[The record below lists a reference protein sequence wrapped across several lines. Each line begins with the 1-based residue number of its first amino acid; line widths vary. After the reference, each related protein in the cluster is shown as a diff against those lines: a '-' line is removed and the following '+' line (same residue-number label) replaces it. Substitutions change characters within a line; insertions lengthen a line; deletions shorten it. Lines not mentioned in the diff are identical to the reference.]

1 MSGDEGEKKHQP
13 TERRL
18 QQAAERGDIARS
30 TDMPKAAAIM
40 GTVFLGFS
48 MFAGLSRSFF
58 ADCGGWLSMA
68 GTMDV
73 HAAAGWVRVFASVV
87 LEVALVVALFSLA
100 ASFALGGWVFSI
112 GLVKFDLSRL
122 GLGGG
127 LGHLL
132 SGRQI
137 GEAMKSTVKVFII
150 GGTAAAAFLAAEPGF
165 GALVRAGQPGPGIVF
180 GAVGK
185 ILLPVCAVIGMV
197 AAADMAL
204 QYRAHR
210 QRLRM
215 SDQEIREEMKEAGGN
230 PHVKSRQRMLAR
242 KMARARQMTKIG
254 EATVVVAN
262 PTHYA
267 CAMRYRRGVDD
278 APLLLAKGVDL
289 VAQEI
294 LTRARGHGV
303 PIIEAPPLARAIYRT
318 VEPGDHVPVVLYRAC
333 AEVLAYIWR
342 MQRWRVSGGQRP
354 APFKLSTNIQDS
366 WPG

>member
-1 MSGDEGEKKHQP
+1 MSDDDGEKKHQP

-18 QQAAERGDIARS
+18 MQAAERGDIARS
-30 TDMPKAAAIM
+30 TDLPKAAAIM
-40 GTVFLGFS
+40 VTMLLGFS
-48 MFAGLSRSFF
+48 
-58 ADCGGWLSMA
+58 
-68 GTMDV
+68 
-73 HAAAGWVRVFASVV
+73 VFASVSQRFFTYCGDWLSLAGTADV
-87 LEVALVVALFSLA
+87 SVAGGWIRVFTSVVMEVALVVGLFSLL
-100 ASFALGGWVFSI
+100 ASFALGGWVFSL

-122 GLGGG
+122 GALE
-127 LGHLL
+127 HVV
-132 SGRQI
+132 SARQI
-137 GEAMKSTVKVFII
+137 GEAMKSTVKVLVI
-150 GGTAAAAFLAAEPGF
+150 GGTAALAFMAAEPGLS
-165 GALVRAGQPGPGIVF
+165 ALVRVRIPGPEVVFSGI
-180 GAVGK
+180 AK
-185 ILLPVCAVIGMV
+185 ILLPVCAIIGMV
-197 AAADMAL
+197 AVTDMAL
-204 QYRAHR
+204 QFRAHR

-215 SDQEIREEMKEAGGN
+215 TDQEMRQEVKEAGGN

-242 KMARARQMTKIG
+242 KMARARQMTKVG

-294 LTRARGHGV
+294 LTRARGHGI
-303 PIIEAPPLARAIYRT
+303 PIVEAPPLARAIYRT

-342 MQRWRVSGGQRP
+342 VQRWRVNGGPRP
-354 APFKLSTNIQDS
+354 APFKLSTNIQDA